1 MHTATRERLYEL
13 LPAIYRIRD
22 AGNGEPLHALLTIMG
37 DELARIEDDIAG
49 LYDDWFIETCA
60 EWVVPYIGDLLG
72 VRGLHQLAEVDGFSQ
87 RAFVANTLRYRRRKG
102 TAPILEQLA
111 RDVTGWPARAVEY
124 FERLVTTQHLNHVRL
139 HSPATASLRQAANL
153 ELTGGAL
160 ETVNHM
166 AEVRNIVPA
175 RGRYNIPNVGLFL
188 WRLQPYFV
196 QGVTPQPVTNPP
208 DGRYRFSPLGN
219 DIPLFNRPRTE
230 TEIVHLAEE
239 PDLPG
244 VLRRRALYDDLE
256 ALRLG
261 QATQKPVV
269 SAYLDASP
277 ALQVLVPN
285 AQGNLT
291 PIPAEE
297 MLVCHLQDI
306 PGEVDWRRPPTSKAY
321 AGQSRPIQVAIDPHN
336 GRIAFPPGVVPADL
350 TVSYAYGF
358 PADIGGGPYLQHLPG
373 SAELPG
379 RPMPDTF
386 TTTVAKRGGGDHT
399 TVADAIAAWSAATE
413 PDGVITVLDSATY
426 AESLLIAMTAGRSLV
441 IQAADGQ
448 RPLLRL
454 QDAGGAPRALIVTGA
469 DGDRTALTLSGLWIE
484 GGVNVQTNSL
494 ELLRVLH
501 CTLVPGWR
509 IDAAGAALL
518 PAQPSI
524 AAVAP
529 NPDFRLE
536 LVRSICGRLHLAAD
550 SDGVSASDSII
561 DAFDPANVA
570 YAAHDGA
577 RTGPPASFTRCTIHG
592 EVRARR
598 FELIS
603 ESIILGRALAEQRQA
618 GCSRFSFLGAGSR
631 APRRHRCQPDLAL
644 AAYADA
650 RGKDVEDLTAAEQGT
665 VTLTVTP
672 TFATMRFGRPAYM
685 QLSAGCP
692 SAIRTGA
699 EDGGEMGAFH
709 LVQQAQRLANLRN
722 ALEEYL
728 RVGLEAGVFFGD

>member
-1 MHTATRERLYEL
+1 MTTATRERLYEL

-22 AGNGEPLHALLTIMG
+22 AEGGEALHALLTIMG

-72 VRGLHQLAEVDGFSQ
+72 VRGLHQLTEVDGFSQ
-87 RAFVANTLRYRRRKG
+87 RAYVANTLRYRRRKG
-102 TAPILEQLA
+102 TAPVLEQLA
-111 RDVTGWPARAVEY
+111 RDVTGWPARAVEF
-124 FERLVTTQHLNHVRL
+124 FERLAMTQHLNHVRL
-139 HSPATASLRQAANL
+139 HSPATASLRQAVNL

-160 ETVNHM
+160 ETVNHT
-166 AEVRNIVPA
+166 AEVRNIVPG

-188 WRLQPYFV
+188 WRLQPYFI
-196 QGVTPQPVTNPP
+196 QGVTPQPVADPP

-244 VLRRRALYDDLE
+244 MLRRRALYDDLE

-261 QATQKPVV
+261 EATQKPVG

-277 ALQVLVPN
+277 ALQVLVPD
-285 AQGNLT
+285 AQGKLT
-291 PIPAEE
+291 PIPAAE
-297 MLVCHLQDI
+297 MLICHLEDI
-306 PGEVDWRRPPTSKAY
+306 PGEVDWRRPPTTKEY
-321 AGQSRPIQVAIDPHN
+321 AGQTLPIQVAVDPHN
-336 GRIAFPPGVVPADL
+336 GRIAFPTGVVPTDL
-350 TVSYAYGF
+350 AVSYTYGF
-358 PADIGGGPYLQHLPG
+358 PADIGGGPYTRLETLAFDAG
-373 SAELPG
+373 AGVFSA
-379 RPMPDTF
+379 
-386 TTTVAKRGGGDHT
+386 TVAQRSGGDHT
-399 TVADAIAAWSAATE
+399 QLADAIAAWAGATE
-413 PDGVITVLDSATY
+413 PAGVITILDSATY
-426 AESLLIAMTAGRSLV
+426 AEAILIAMTAGRSLV

-454 QDAGGAPRALIVTGA
+454 QDAGGAAQALIVTGA
-469 DGDRTALTLSGLWIE
+469 DGDRTALTLNGLWIE
-484 GGVNVQTNSL
+484 GGVNVQTGSL

-509 IDAAGAALL
+509 VDAEGTALL

-524 AAVAP
+524 LAIGP

-536 LVRSICGRLHLAAD
+536 LARSICGALHLAAD
-550 SDGVSASDSII
+550 SDGLTASDSII

-570 YAAHDGA
+570 YAAHNGTRA
-577 RTGPPASFTRCTIHG
+577 GPPATFSRCTVHG
-592 EVRARR
+592 EVRARQ
-598 FELIS
+598 FDLIS
-603 ESIILGRALAEQRQA
+603 ESIILGRALAERRQV
-618 GCSRFSFLGAGSR
+618 GCSRFSFLGEGSR

-650 RGKDVEDLTAAEQGT
+650 RDKEVDDLTAAEQRM

-672 TFATMRFGRPAYM
+672 TFTTMRFGRPAYM
-685 QLSAGCP
+685 QLSASCP
-692 SAIRTGA
+692 AAITSGA

-728 RVGLEAGVFFGD
+728 RVGLEAGVLFGD

>member
-1 MHTATRERLYEL
+1 MSTATRERLYEL

-22 AGNGEPLHALLTIMG
+22 AENGEALHALLTIMG

-72 VRGLHQLAEVDGFSQ
+72 VRGLHQLAEVDGFSP

-102 TAPILEQLA
+102 TAPVLEQLA
-111 RDVTGWPARAVEY
+111 RDVTGWAARGVEF
-124 FERLVTTQHLNHVRL
+124 FERLATTQHLNHVRL
-139 HSPATASLRQAANL
+139 HSPATANLRQAAAL

-160 ETVNHM
+160 ERVNHT
-166 AEVRNIVPA
+166 AEVRNIA

-196 QGVTPQPVTNPP
+196 QGVTPQPVTDPP

-239 PDLPG
+239 PDLP
-244 VLRRRALYDDLE
+244 VALRRRALYDDLE

-261 QATQKPVV
+261 SVTGEPSPSQ
-269 SAYLDASP
+269 YLDASP
-277 ALQVLVPN
+277 ALQILLPD
-285 AQGNLT
+285 AQGRLA
-291 PIPAEE
+291 PVPAEE
-297 MLVCHLQDI
+297 IVICNLEDI
-306 PGEVDWRRPPTSKAY
+306 PGEVDWRRPPTTKSY
-321 AGQSRPIQVAIDPHN
+321 AGQALPIRVAVDPHN
-336 GRIAFPPGVVPADL
+336 GRIAFPTGVAPADL
-350 TVSYAYGF
+350 AVSYTYGF

-373 SAELPG
+373 SFELPG
-379 RPMPDTF
+379 RSMPAPF
-386 TTTVAKRGGGDHT
+386 TTTVAKRGGDHT
-399 TVADAIAAWSAATE
+399 TVADAIAAWAAASE
-413 PDGVITVLDSATY
+413 AVGVITILDSATY
-426 AESLLIAMTAGRSLV
+426 AESMLIALSAGRSLV

-454 QDAGGAPRALIVTGA
+454 QDAGGAPAALIVTGA
-469 DGDRTALTLSGLWIE
+469 DGDRTALTLNGLWIE
-484 GGVNVQTNSL
+484 GGVSVQTGSL

-501 CTLVPGWR
+501 CTLIPGWR
-509 IDAAGAALL
+509 IDAAGTALL

-524 AAVAP
+524 LAIGP

-550 SDGVSASDSII
+550 SDGLSASDAII

-570 YAAHDGA
+570 YAAHDGVSA
-577 RTGPPASFTRCTIHG
+577 GPPASFTRCTIHG
-592 EVRARR
+592 EVRARQ
-598 FELIS
+598 FDLIS
-603 ESIILGRALAEQRQA
+603 ESIILGRALAEQRQV

-644 AAYADA
+644 AAYAEAHGKTVDA
-650 RGKDVEDLTAAEQGT
+650 LTANEQHT
-665 VTLTVTP
+665 VTLSVTP
-672 TFATMRFGRPAYM
+672 TFTTMRFGRPATM
-685 QLSAGCP
+685 QLSDACP
-692 SAIRTGA
+692 PEITTGA
-699 EDGGEMGAFH
+699 EDGGEMGAYH
-709 LVQQAQRLANLRN
+709 LLQQAQRIANLRT
-722 ALEEYL
+722 ALDEYL
-728 RVGLEAGVFFGD
+728 RVGLEAGVFLGD

>member
-1 MHTATRERLYEL
+1 MTTATRERLYEL

-22 AGNGEPLHALLTIMG
+22 AEGGEALHALLTIMG

-72 VRGLHQLAEVDGFSQ
+72 VRGLHQLTEVDGFSQ
-87 RAFVANTLRYRRRKG
+87 RAYVANTLRYRRRKG
-102 TAPILEQLA
+102 TAPVLEQLA
-111 RDVTGWPARAVEY
+111 RDVTGWPARAVEF
-124 FERLVTTQHLNHVRL
+124 FERLATTQHLNHVRL
-139 HSPATASLRQAANL
+139 QSPATASLRQAVNL

-160 ETVNHM
+160 ETVNHT
-166 AEVRNIVPA
+166 AEVRNIVPG

-188 WRLQPYFV
+188 WRLQPYFI
-196 QGVTPQPVTNPP
+196 QGVTPQPVADPP

-244 VLRRRALYDDLE
+244 MLRRRALYDDLE

-261 QATQKPVV
+261 EATQKPVG

-277 ALQVLVPN
+277 ALQVLVPD
-285 AQGNLT
+285 AQGKLT
-291 PIPAEE
+291 PIPAAE
-297 MLVCHLQDI
+297 MLICHLEDI
-306 PGEVDWRRPPTSKAY
+306 PGEVDWRRPPTTKEY
-321 AGQSRPIQVAIDPHN
+321 AGQTLPIQVAVDPHN
-336 GRIAFPPGVVPADL
+336 GRIAFPTGVVPTDL
-350 TVSYAYGF
+350 AVSYTYGF
-358 PADIGGGPYLQHLPG
+358 PADIGGGPYTRLETLAFDAG
-373 SAELPG
+373 AGVFSA
-379 RPMPDTF
+379 
-386 TTTVAKRGGGDHT
+386 TVAQRSGGDHT
-399 TVADAIAAWSAATE
+399 QLADAIAAWAGATE
-413 PDGVITVLDSATY
+413 PAGVITILDSATY
-426 AESLLIAMTAGRSLV
+426 AEAILIAMTAGRSLV

-454 QDAGGAPRALIVTGA
+454 QDAGGAAQALIVTGA
-469 DGDRTALTLSGLWIE
+469 DGDRTALTLNGLWIE
-484 GGVNVQTNSL
+484 GGVNVQTGSL

-509 IDAAGAALL
+509 VDAEGTALL

-524 AAVAP
+524 LAIGP

-536 LVRSICGRLHLAAD
+536 LARSICGALHLAAD
-550 SDGVSASDSII
+550 SDGLTASDSII

-570 YAAHDGA
+570 YAAHNGTRA
-577 RTGPPASFTRCTIHG
+577 GPPATFSRCTVHG
-592 EVRARR
+592 EVRARQ
-598 FELIS
+598 FDLIS
-603 ESIILGRALAEQRQA
+603 ESIILGRALAERRQV
-618 GCSRFSFLGAGSR
+618 GCSRFSFLGEGSR

-650 RGKDVEDLTAAEQGT
+650 RDKEVDDLTAAEQRM

-672 TFATMRFGRPAYM
+672 TFTTMRFGRPAYM
-685 QLSAGCP
+685 QLSASCP
-692 SAIRTGA
+692 AAITTGA

-728 RVGLEAGVFFGD
+728 RVGLEAGVLFGD

>member
-1 MHTATRERLYEL
+1 MTTATRERLYEL

-22 AGNGEPLHALLTIMG
+22 AEGGEALHALLTIMG

-72 VRGLHQLAEVDGFSQ
+72 VRGLHQLTEVDGFSQ
-87 RAFVANTLRYRRRKG
+87 RAYVANTLRYRRRKG
-102 TAPILEQLA
+102 TAPVLEQLA
-111 RDVTGWPARAVEY
+111 RDVTGWPARAVEF
-124 FERLVTTQHLNHVRL
+124 FERLATTQHLNHVRL
-139 HSPATASLRQAANL
+139 QSPATASLRQAVNL

-160 ETVNHM
+160 ETVNHT
-166 AEVRNIVPA
+166 AEVRNIVPG

-188 WRLQPYFV
+188 WRLQPYFI
-196 QGVTPQPVTNPP
+196 QGVTPQPVADPP

-244 VLRRRALYDDLE
+244 MLRRRALYDDLE

-261 QATQKPVV
+261 EATQKPVG

-277 ALQVLVPN
+277 ALQVLVPD
-285 AQGNLT
+285 AQGKLT
-291 PIPAEE
+291 PIPAAE
-297 MLVCHLQDI
+297 MLICHLEDI
-306 PGEVDWRRPPTSKAY
+306 PGEVDWRRPPTTKEY
-321 AGQSRPIQVAIDPHN
+321 AGQTLPIQVAVDPHN
-336 GRIAFPPGVVPADL
+336 GRIAFPTGVVPTDL
-350 TVSYAYGF
+350 AVSYTYGF
-358 PADIGGGPYLQHLPG
+358 PADIGGGPYTRLETLAFDAG
-373 SAELPG
+373 AGVFSA
-379 RPMPDTF
+379 
-386 TTTVAKRGGGDHT
+386 TVAQRSGGDHT
-399 TVADAIAAWSAATE
+399 QLADAIAAWAGATE
-413 PDGVITVLDSATY
+413 PAGVITILDSATY
-426 AESLLIAMTAGRSLV
+426 AEAILIAMTAGRSLV

-454 QDAGGAPRALIVTGA
+454 QDAGGAAQALIVTGA
-469 DGDRTALTLSGLWIE
+469 DGDRTALTLNGLWIE
-484 GGVNVQTNSL
+484 GGVNVQTGSL

-509 IDAAGAALL
+509 VDAEGTALL

-524 AAVAP
+524 LAIGP

-536 LVRSICGRLHLAAD
+536 LARSICGALHLAAD
-550 SDGVSASDSII
+550 SDGLTASDSII

-570 YAAHDGA
+570 YAAHNGTRA
-577 RTGPPASFTRCTIHG
+577 GPPATFSRCTVHG
-592 EVRARR
+592 EVRARQ
-598 FELIS
+598 FDLIS
-603 ESIILGRALAEQRQA
+603 ESIILGRALAERRQV
-618 GCSRFSFLGAGSR
+618 GCSRFSFLGEGSR

-650 RGKDVEDLTAAEQGT
+650 RDKEVDDLTAAEQRM

-672 TFATMRFGRPAYM
+672 TFTTMRFGRPAYM
-685 QLSAGCP
+685 QLSVSCP
-692 SAIRTGA
+692 AAITSGA

-728 RVGLEAGVFFGD
+728 RVGLEAGVLFGD